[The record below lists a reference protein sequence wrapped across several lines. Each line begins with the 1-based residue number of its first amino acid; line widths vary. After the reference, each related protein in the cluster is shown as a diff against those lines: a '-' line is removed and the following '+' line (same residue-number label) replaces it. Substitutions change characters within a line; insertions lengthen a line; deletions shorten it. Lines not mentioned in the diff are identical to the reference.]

1 MYTILFLYREILD
14 RGIDVEKVDA
24 IKAGKPERSPV
35 VLSRSETKRIISLL
49 QGKYLLVIKLLYGS
63 GWRITKGIRLCVHDP
78 DCDCRE
84 ILVCDGKGFQ
94 DHSTILPES
103 LVQPLQ
109 DHLVCVKRLH

>member
-1 MYTILFLYREILD
+1 MYTIQFLYREILD
-14 RGIDVEKVDA
+14 REIDVEKVDA
-24 IKAGKPERSPV
+24 IRSEKPERLPV

-49 QGKYLLVIKLLYGS
+49 QGKYQLVIKLLYGS
-63 GWRITKGIRLCVHDP
+63 GWRVPEGIRLCVHDP

-94 DHSTILPES
+94 DHRTILPEC